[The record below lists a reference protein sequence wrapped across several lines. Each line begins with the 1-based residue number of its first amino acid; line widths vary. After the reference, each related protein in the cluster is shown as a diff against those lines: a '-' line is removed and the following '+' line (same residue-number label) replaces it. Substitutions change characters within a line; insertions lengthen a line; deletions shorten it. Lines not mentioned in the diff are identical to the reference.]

1 MKNKFTLLEV
11 VIAVALFAVLATACV
26 SLMSNMSKSLDA
38 QRERSE
44 QVDNLVSLD
53 GVLKK
58 MIGHMV
64 KFTWRDE
71 DNQKLPHFLGQ
82 SDTMRFVQLTKVN
95 TIADGGLRF
104 VELFLDGEG
113 QLVAKYQMR
122 PFYNAVDMSEDAYSS
137 ILATNIASVLF
148 QYASVVEGK
157 SSSEEMEWL
166 EEWDEDRVDIPLAV
180 MTTLTWNDDKKETFL
195 WRTAGNSY
203 YERWGN
209 WRNGESIQR

>member
-11 VIAVALFAVLATACV
+11 VIALALFAVLATACV

-58 MIGHMV
+58 MISHMV

-82 SDTMRFVQLTKVN
+82 SNTMRFVQLTKVN
-95 TIADGGLRF
+95 TVADGGLRF
-104 VELFLDGEG
+104 VELFLDEEG
-113 QLVAKYQMR
+113 QFVAKYQMR
-122 PFYNAVDMSEDAYSS
+122 PFYNAVDISEDAYSS
-137 ILATNIASVLF
+137 VLATNIASVSF

-209 WRNGESIQR
+209 WRNGESVQR